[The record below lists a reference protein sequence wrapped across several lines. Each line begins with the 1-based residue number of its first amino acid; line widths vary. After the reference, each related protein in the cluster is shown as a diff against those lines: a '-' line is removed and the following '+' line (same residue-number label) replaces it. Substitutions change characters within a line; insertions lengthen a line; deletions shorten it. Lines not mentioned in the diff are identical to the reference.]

1 MFRSFL
7 SDNKRQKTPNFEGP
21 ELQFEAD
28 QVFRRSRTP
37 FELRS
42 NRHSISKADSI
53 RRKPFADGFLEE
65 ISKVWNVTELQ
76 SFLFVVLQFPRCF
89 LDGIWDSE
97 GPRLTRRIIDEI
109 SKLPNTT
116 GLNFEDS
123 ASEHNFE
130 NLWLSGCFLKDFE
143 EGVPYI
149 DGHTNEQFILRV
161 HLLTWIGDIPAL
173 SKSLNLTGHNSY
185 KACRFCM
192 IKKICHPL
200 NYHIYYPSS
209 DIVYNIRNHDDTV
222 NMAKLI
228 DNETIKI
235 QKNNMIKETGR
246 IKESTLQMYT
256 HWTGK
261 FFNNSQMSNDYE
273 LLKSQWEIISAQ
285 MEKIKK
291 DMPNDIER
299 PP

>member
-1 MFRSFL
+1 M
-7 SDNKRQKTPNFEGP
+7 
-21 ELQFEAD
+21 ELQ
-28 QVFRRSRTP
+28 
-37 FELRS
+37 EL
-42 NRHSISKADSI
+42 
-53 RRKPFADGFLEE
+53 
-65 ISKVWNVTELQ
+65 
-76 SFLFVVLQFPRCF
+76 
-89 LDGIWDSE
+89 
-97 GPRLTRRIIDEI
+97 
-109 SKLPNTT
+109 
-116 GLNFEDS
+116 
-123 ASEHNFE
+123 
-130 NLWLSGCFLKDFE
+130 E

-235 QKNNMIKETGR
+235 QKNNMIKETGSPTNVYALDWEYLEKR
-246 IKESTLQMYT
+246 HLLGWSNIVKAVKLYLEPVISEDQVDDSIFKEKLPKQWNSKQVFGDIEEYEEELYWPSIHYSLSGQEYKYLIKFYERP
-256 HWTGK
+256 
-261 FFNNSQMSNDYE
+261 NSE
-273 LLKSQWEIISAQ
+273 
-285 MEKIKK
+285 
-291 DMPNDIER
+291 NDINNYGMKYGR
-299 PP
+299 LRTSDGQYV